1 MKRLTRPTIVALAIV
16 ALGFGLRLYRLDA
29 QSFWYDE
36 AYSAE
41 VAEKQPARIFAGDFG
56 DNHPPFHSLALH
68 YWGYIGKNDFLLRF
82 LSVMAG
88 TLGIAAVYS
97 LGQLIWDGR
106 VGLMAAG
113 LTAILPYQVY
123 YSQEV
128 RLYSTLF
135 LAATLLLIT
144 YRQAVSSAS
153 RRWWLAYACCAVWG
167 VYVQYWIAFVLLA
180 VHVHLACFSDER
192 RLWTRMLLADL
203 LVAAA
208 FMPWVAI
215 FLTRA
220 LTIARGGFWPETPG
234 LAHLLSAPYGF
245 TLSTLTSEKLVP
257 LAFATVLFLFVVT
270 HLQVAR
276 QLAGQPRDR
285 EGLVLLLSAF
295 WCPVLLTF
303 LISQWRS
310 VYLERSLIVATP
322 PLYLLLAWGAVRTR
336 ERLANL
342 VLLLLLVIFAT
353 NGLINWY
360 LDPAFG
366 KPPFRAV
373 AELLRTGA
381 CGKEPVVHTSDGAYV
396 LLMHYAPQC
405 EHFLVEGDPAPEL
418 PVQTFQRLG
427 GQVIAKEGLPQRG
440 FWLVVAL
447 DNSIEFQTELADWID
462 HHSRL
467 SDSRSIDGIT
477 LRHYASR

>member
-1 MKRLTRPTIVALAIV
+1 
-16 ALGFGLRLYRLDA
+16 
-29 QSFWYDE
+29 
-36 AYSAE
+36 
-41 VAEKQPARIFAGDFG
+41 
-56 DNHPPFHSLALH
+56 
-68 YWGYIGKNDFLLRF
+68 
-82 LSVMAG
+82 
-88 TLGIAAVYS
+88 
-97 LGQLIWDGR
+97 
-106 VGLMAAG
+106 
-113 LTAILPYQVY
+113 
-123 YSQEV
+123 
-128 RLYSTLF
+128 
-135 LAATLLLIT
+135 
-144 YRQAVSSAS
+144 
-153 RRWWLAYACCAVWG
+153 
-167 VYVQYWIAFVLLA
+167 
-180 VHVHLACFSDER
+180 
-192 RLWTRMLLADL
+192 MLLADL

-215 FLTRA
+215 FLSRA
-220 LTIARGGFWPETPG
+220 LTITRGGFWPETPG

-310 VYLERSLIVATP
+310 VYLQRSLIVATP
-322 PLYLLLAWGAVRTR
+322 ALYLLLAWGAVRTR

-342 VLLLLLVIFAT
+342 VLLLLLVIFAI